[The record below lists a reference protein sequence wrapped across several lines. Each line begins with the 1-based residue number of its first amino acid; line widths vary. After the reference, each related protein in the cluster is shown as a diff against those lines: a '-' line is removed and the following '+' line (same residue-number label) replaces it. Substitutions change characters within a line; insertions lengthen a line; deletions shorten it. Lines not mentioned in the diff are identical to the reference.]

1 MCLAI
6 GHSTNLIGRDA
17 NIVIIRGGGDGASIY
32 SQMLRATEEYFP
44 NSGIAND
51 PEVNAE
57 GLGTLDAE
65 GGPPRGAQLYPLHR
79 VSSGVSSLVGSRNG
93 QRPGGYV
100 LVIDGLALTEV
111 SKTLFFFSFPTLNL

>member
-17 NIVIIRGGGDGASIY
+17 NIIIIRGGGNGANIY
-32 SQMLRATEEYFP
+32 SQMLRAAEEYFP
-44 NSGIAND
+44 NSGIIND
-51 PEVNAE
+51 PDVKAE
-57 GLGTLDAE
+57 ALGALDAE
-65 GGPPRGAQLYPLHR
+65 SSSPRGAQLYPLHR

-100 LVIDGLALTEV
+100 LVIDGFALTDV
-111 SKTLFFFSFPTLNL
+111 SKTLSLACQTLEY

>member
-17 NIVIIRGGGDGASIY
+17 NIIIIRGGRDGATIY
-32 SQMLRATEEYFP
+32 SQMLRAAEEYFP
-44 NSGIAND
+44 SSGITND

-57 GLGTLDAE
+57 ALGALDAE
-65 GGPPRGAQLYPLHR
+65 GGTPRGAQLYPLHR

-100 LVIDGLALTEV
+100 LVIDGFALTDV
-111 SKTLFFFSFPTLNL
+111 SKTLSLAFQTLEF